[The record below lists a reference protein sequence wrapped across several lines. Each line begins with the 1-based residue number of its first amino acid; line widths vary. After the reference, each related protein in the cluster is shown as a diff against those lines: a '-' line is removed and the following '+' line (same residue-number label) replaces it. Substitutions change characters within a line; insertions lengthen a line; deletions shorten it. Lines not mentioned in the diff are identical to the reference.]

1 MKFSW
6 LSRKQR
12 EEELDAEIKGHLEMA
27 KRDRVERGE
36 SPDQARA
43 NALREFGN
51 VGLVKEVTREIWGW
65 TSLDRLG
72 QDLRFGWRMLRKNP
86 GFSLIAI
93 LTLALGIGANTAI
106 FTLLDKVL
114 IRSLPVEQ
122 PQQLVVFA
130 KDASGAPVS
139 FSYPMFAELR
149 THDQSL
155 SGVAAYT
162 QQPFSLSDGSRTD
175 RVIGQIVSGNF
186 FEVLGLRPALG
197 RFFLPVE
204 DHTPGSHPVT
214 VISYGLWQRRFGAD
228 PAVIGKTI
236 NLNAYQYTV
245 VGVTPKE
252 FTGTTRGTVNDVYV
266 PTMMQVQAQPGRN
279 SKLEDRGSG
288 WLNLFGRLKADAGR
302 AQAQAALTALS
313 AESKKAFPGSTDPAA
328 IILVDGS
335 RGFTGR
341 ITDLTLPLKLLMG
354 VVGLVLLIACANIA
368 NLLLARSAARRKELA
383 IRLAIGASRWRIVR
397 QLLTESLILAA
408 IGGSAGLLVAAWV
421 TRLLLGFQEQTN
433 FVPRSL
439 DGSLDG
445 RVLWFTFGLSLLTG
459 LVFGLAPALQAT
471 RTQFATVLKED
482 AQLVGGSAR
491 RLSPRHFL
499 VIVQIALSLVV
510 LIGAG
515 LCVQSLRRLQAIDP
529 GLEPAK
535 VLTASFDLNLNR
547 YNEARGQE
555 FFAKLTERVA
565 ALPGVESVSLA
576 RGVAFSAFVWLRSA
590 NIEGYQPQPNER
602 MAFDFNVISPNHFR
616 TLGAPLVRG
625 REFNAQ
631 DTADAPRVVIVNEAM
646 ARRYWPNEDAI
657 GKRLKYGN
665 LDRFAEVVGVVRNT
679 RDKGLI
685 VDPRPA
691 IYIPLQQQYMG
702 DLTLHVRTA
711 SEKASMLAALRR
723 EAQALDAQLPVFNL
737 MTLADQKDG
746 LLYTER
752 MAAVL
757 LTLFSSLALI
767 LAAIGLYGVLS
778 YAVTQRTREMG
789 IRRALGARAGDVT
802 WMVIGQGMK
811 LTLIGLSL
819 GLAAAFAL
827 TRLLEKLLFG
837 VSPTDPLTFALITLL
852 LAAVAFVACWVPAR
866 RAATVDPL
874 TALRQ
879 E

>member
-1 MKFSW
+1 MKFP
-6 LSRKQR
+6 RFRHDRR
-12 EEELDAEIKGHLEMA
+12 ENDLDMEIRNHLDLAIRE
-27 KRDRVERGE
+27 RIERGE
-36 SPDQARA
+36 TPEQARS

-51 VGLVKEVTREIWGW
+51 VGLVKEVTRDIWGW

-114 IRSLPVEQ
+114 IRPLPVEQ
-122 PQQLVVFA
+122 PRQLVVFA

-139 FSYPMFAELR
+139 FSYPMFADLR
-149 THDQSL
+149 ANSGSL
-155 SGVAAYT
+155 SGLSAYT
-162 QQPFSLSDGSRTD
+162 QQPFSLSDGGQTE
-175 RVIGQIVSGNF
+175 RVIGQIVSGNY
-186 FEVLGLRPALG
+186 FEVLGVRPALG
-197 RFFLPVE
+197 RFFLSEE
-204 DHTPGSHPVT
+204 DRAPGTHPVT
-214 VISYGLWQRRFGAD
+214 IISYGLWQRRFGSD

-236 NLNAYQYTV
+236 SLNAYQYTV
-245 VGVTPKE
+245 IGIAPRE
-252 FTGTTRGTVNDVYV
+252 FTGTTRGTINDVYV
-266 PTMMQVQAQPGRN
+266 PVMMQVQAQPGRN
-279 SKLEDRGSG
+279 SKLEDRNSG
-288 WLNLFGRLKADAGR
+288 WLNVFGRLKPETSR
-302 AQAQAALTALS
+302 AQAQAALTAIT
-313 AESKKAFPGSTDPAA
+313 AEAKRALPRSTDPAA

-335 RGFTGR
+335 RGFIGR

-368 NLLLARSAARRKELA
+368 NLLLARSAVRRKELA

-397 QLLTESLILAA
+397 QLLTESMILAA
-408 IGGSAGLLVAAWV
+408 IGGSAGLLVAVWM

-459 LVFGLAPALQAT
+459 LVFGLAPALSAT
-471 RTQFATVLKED
+471 RAQFATALKED
-482 AQLVGGSAR
+482 SQLVSGSAR
-491 RLSPRHFL
+491 WLSPRHIL
-499 VIVQIALSLVV
+499 VVVQIALSLVV

-576 RGVAFSAFVWLRSA
+576 RGVAFTAFVWLRSA
-590 NIEGYQPQPNER
+590 TIEGYQPQPNER
-602 MAFDFNVISPNHFR
+602 LAFDFNVITPNHFR
-616 TLGAPLVRG
+616 TLGTPLVRG
-625 REFNAQ
+625 REFTPQ
-631 DTADAPRVVIVNEAM
+631 DSADAPRVVIVNEAT
-646 ARRYWPNEDAI
+646 ARRYWPNEEAV
-657 GKRLKYGN
+657 GKRVKYGN
-665 LDRFAEVVGVVRNT
+665 IDHFAEVVGVVRNT

-685 VDPRPA
+685 IDPRPA

-711 SEKASMLAALRR
+711 SESSTMLAALRR

-746 LLYTER
+746 LLYAER
-752 MAAVL
+752 MAAIL
-757 LTLFSSLALI
+757 LTLFSSLALL

-778 YAVTQRTREMG
+778 YAVTQRTRELG
-789 IRRALGARAGDVT
+789 IRRALGAQAGDVLRL
-802 WMVIGQGMK
+802 VIGQGMK
-811 LTLIGLSL
+811 LTLIGLVL

-837 VSPTDPLTFALITLL
+837 VSPTDPLTFAVIVLV

-866 RAATVDPL
+866 RAAKVDPL

-879 E
+879 D